1 MATTDDAEKPKR
13 RPKTTKKVADEQLED
28 EPSSY
33 PKPDDGPDAPVS
45 AESRLRAE
53 QRRAIKT
60 KTSRKIRVRRAESFP
75 DSVIRRPTQP
85 SLPVCRRVRAAVSA
99 PPKMTT
105 SARTGP
111 SKRRLEMAP
120 SVLAKKVCM
129 SAPQVEPRNSR
140 RAVIE
145 LWNARNRTGHERKHH
160 PRHES
165 SPASVLSTYPKES
178 SIGPNCRR
186 CGSLLVGDGSRKPKS

>member
-53 QRRAIKT
+53 QRRAMKT
-60 KTSRKIRVRRAESFP
+60 KTSRKIRVRRAKSVP
-75 DSVIRRPTQP
+75 DSVIRKPTQP
-85 SLPVCRRVRAAVSA
+85 SLPVCRRV
-99 PPKMTT
+99 
-105 SARTGP
+105 
-111 SKRRLEMAP
+111 
-120 SVLAKKVCM
+120 
-129 SAPQVEPRNSR
+129 
-140 RAVIE
+140 VIE
-145 LWNARNRTGHERKHH
+145 LWNARNRTAHEREYH

-165 SPASVLSTYPKES
+165 SPASVLSTYSEES

-186 CGSLLVGDGSRKPKS
+186 RASLLVGDGSRMPKSWGTRLGWVRLKRQPKKPKTVVVAVAAVIFGRISLPKKCSHCVKL